1 MNHDKLE
8 RRVLQAKKMLLGTKE
23 NMGLFQHLM
32 LLTLSIGL
40 CYVFISPLLTML
52 SMGLQDG
59 KDLNNPLVSWFPT
72 KLYLG
77 NFERAWVVM
86 GGWNTVFSSGGM
98 FLLIA
103 AVQTFSSAVIA
114 YGFAKSDF
122 PGRTLLFGLMV
133 ATFVIPDQVTF
144 MPRYLMFKEY
154 GMLRTYLPLLLPAAF
169 GNGIRNTVFI
179 LIFYQFFRMLPKA
192 LDEAAMVDG
201 AGYLRVFF
209 TVSMPLAMPAIVVV
223 FIFSFVWHWNETF
236 LTDLYFGNAINTMP
250 LLLERFTDNY
260 TKIFPPN
267 VRNPMAVLNEGI
279 RMAATLITVLPLL
292 AMYAIVERKLVESL
306 DRTGITGE

>member
-1 MNHDKLE
+1 MNRMVSE
-8 RRVLQAKKMLLGTKE
+8 RTLARAKQVLLGTKE
-23 NMGLFQHLM
+23 KTGLLQHLV
-32 LLTLSIGL
+32 LFILTIGL

-52 SMGLQDG
+52 SMGLKDG
-59 KDLNNPLVSWFPT
+59 KDLNNPLVNWFPT

-77 NFERAWVVM
+77 NYERAWAVM
-86 GGWNTVFSSGGM
+86 GGWNTVLSSGAM

-114 YGFAKSDF
+114 YGFAKSEF
-122 PGRTLLFGLMV
+122 PGRKLLFVLMI

-144 MPRYLMFKEY
+144 MPRYLMFREY
-154 GMLRTYLPLLLPAAF
+154 GMLRTYLPLLLPAAL
-169 GNGIRNTVFI
+169 GNGIRNAIFI
-179 LIFYQFFRMLPKA
+179 LIFYQFFHMMPKA

-201 AGYLRVFF
+201 AGYLRVFI
-209 TVSMPLAMPAIVVV
+209 TVSIPLAVPAIVVV

-236 LTDLYFGNAINTMP
+236 LTDLYFGNAIGTMP

-267 VRNPMAVLNEGI
+267 VDNPMAVLNEGI

-292 AMYAIVERKLVESL
+292 AIYILVERKLIESL